1 MDDPTGYTQRKAER
15 NNRLLQEILGEIRI
29 VKREIVLIKQRQND
43 INKKWEIISKREV
56 PDPDPPT
63 SKGSWFGY

>member
-1 MDDPTGYTQRKAER
+1 MDDPTGYTQRKAEK
-15 NNRLLQEILGEIRI
+15 NNLLLQEILGEIRI

-56 PDPDPPT
+56 PPPPPANGT
-63 SKGSWFGY
+63 WGWFGY

>member
-56 PDPDPPT
+56 PDPDPPPA
-63 SKGSWFGY
+63 KGWFGY